1 MDPLPM
7 AKRSGL
13 IAALRRCRWEM
24 VVAGS
29 SVGYR
34 KFIRLFD
41 KIQMRS
47 KVLCANQ
54 RFIYLEQGIWLRDCR
69 AGRAL
74 YRTAATSA
82 DGVNTRNHVQKAL
95 GYYINLTKIQD
106 WVAA

>member
-1 MDPLPM
+1 M

-29 SVGYR
+29 SVGYCE
-34 KFIRLFD
+34 FIRLFD

-47 KVLCANQ
+47 KVLCAKQ
-54 RFIYLEQGIWLRDCR
+54 RFIYLEQGIWLHDCR

-74 YRTAATSA
+74 YRTAVPSA
-82 DGVNTRNHVQKAL
+82 DGVNTRNHVQKVL
-95 GYYINLTKIQD
+95 GY
-106 WVAA
+106 